1 MSKSKSK
8 TYTTSEL
15 AKYFDISVVSASR
28 FIVKHKFK
36 PIKTGQHNAK
46 YYNDAVFKQME
57 EYYQNKPKTQEEQ
70 AATIELLKQQ
80 LTVKDEQI
88 TTANRIADQ
97 AQQLDLTTH
106 KQTQPDLP
114 QKVTTKSEN
123 EEKHGW
129 LWRITH

>member
-1 MSKSKSK
+1 MPFIDIGALSFACRLVLLSFL
-8 TYTTSEL
+8 TYNL
-15 AKYFDISVVSASR
+15 R
-28 FIVKHKFK
+28 R
-36 PIKTGQHNAK
+36 
-46 YYNDAVFKQME
+46 
-57 EYYQNKPKTQEEQ
+57 
-70 AATIELLKQQ
+70 Q

-88 TTANRIADQ
+88 ATANRIADQ

-114 QKVTTKSEN
+114 QKVTAKSAN

>member
-1 MSKSKSK
+1 M
-8 TYTTSEL
+8 TRTTTSL
-15 AKYFDISVVSASR
+15 SFTCRLVFLS
-28 FIVKHKFK
+28 FL
-36 PIKTGQHNAK
+36 T
-46 YYNDAVFKQME
+46 YN
-57 EYYQNKPKTQEEQ
+57 
-70 AATIELLKQQ
+70 LRRQ

-88 TTANRIADQ
+88 ATANRIADQ

-114 QKVTTKSEN
+114 QKVTAKSAN